1 MDYTEII
8 LAVIAVIGAVVTGVL
23 IPWIKSKMDEGQLA
37 KLDFWL
43 RIFIAAAETA
53 YGSGMGQEKKAY
65 VIAKIKA
72 LGFDFDEEIVS
83 DAIEALCRE
92 LTAEDIINNDAEE

>member
-53 YGSGMGQEKKAY
+53 YGSGMGKEKKAY

-72 LGFDFDEEIVS
+72 LGFDFDDEIVS

>member
-72 LGFDFDEEIVS
+72 LGFDFDDEIVS

-92 LTAEDIINNDAEE
+92 LTAEDIINNDGEE

>member
-72 LGFDFDEEIVS
+72 LGFDFDDEIVS

-92 LTAEDIINNDAEE
+92 LTAEDIINNDTEE

>member
-72 LGFDFDEEIVS
+72 LGFDFDDEIVS